1 MTLID
6 IESIIS
12 ELNEIDLSK
21 DYTKKSFIK
30 IVDEKCKKYMKK
42 KNKNTMDKAKK
53 LTIYNQFVKENM
65 SLIKEKY
72 KELTPKQHMSKLGEL
87 WQEQKNNKV
96 V

>member
-6 IESIIS
+6 IESIIY

-21 DYTKKSFIK
+21 DYTKKSFMK

-42 KNKNTMDKAKK
+42 KNKNTGDKEKK
-53 LTIYNQFVKENM
+53 LTAYNQFVRENM

-72 KELTPKQHMSKLGEL
+72 KGLTQKQHMSKLGEL
-87 WQEQKNNKV
+87 WQEQKKNKV

>member
-21 DYTKKSFIK
+21 DYTKKSFMK
-30 IVDEKCKKYMKK
+30 IVEEKCKKNMKK
-42 KNKNTMDKAKK
+42 KNKNTGDKEKK
-53 LTIYNQFVKENM
+53 LTAYNQFVRENM
-65 SLIKEKY
+65 GLIKEKY
-72 KELTPKQHMSKLGEL
+72 KGLTPKQHMSKLGEL
-87 WQEQKNNKV
+87 WQEQKKNKV